1 MLRLGRHLIY
11 RGGIDGIDGILVA
24 LRCRRKINSFKRS

>member
-1 MLRLGRHLIY
+1 MMLRLGRHLIY

-24 LRCRRKINSFKRS
+24 LRLKKK